1 MSLPIESTIE
11 GLLFM
16 AGEEGL
22 SLLQIQSVL
31 TECTREEISKYIQNI
46 KSKYQSKEYGF
57 EIKEYAQRYKFVT
70 KEEVYPYAQKLYSQ
84 IKSVSLSQAA
94 LETLAIIAYKQPI
107 TRMEIEEIRG
117 VGCDLILKKLTARG
131 FIEAKDRLDVIGKP
145 LLYTVTDEFL
155 DSFDLSSLAELPEL
169 TEKSN
174 QNELFES

>member
-1 MSLPIESTIE
+1 M
-11 GLLFM
+11 
-16 AGEEGL
+16 

-117 VGCDLILKKLTARG
+117 VGCDLILK
-131 FIEAKDRLDVIGKP
+131 
-145 LLYTVTDEFL
+145 
-155 DSFDLSSLAELPEL
+155 
-169 TEKSN
+169 N
-174 QNELFES
+174 